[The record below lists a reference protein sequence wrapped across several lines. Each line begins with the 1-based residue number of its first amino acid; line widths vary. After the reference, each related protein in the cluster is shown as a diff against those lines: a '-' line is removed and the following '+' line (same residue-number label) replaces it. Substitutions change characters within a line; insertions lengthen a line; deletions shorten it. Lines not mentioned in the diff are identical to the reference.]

1 MKWREVILNE
11 ICTSQYGYTASAEE
25 QNVGLKFLRITDIV
39 PETINW
45 LSVPYCAIDEEDIK
59 KYKLEKGDIVIARTG
74 NTTGYAKL
82 IRDDVDAVF
91 ASYLIRLRVNP
102 LIANPQY
109 IGRLI
114 ESKIYK
120 SFVNSRKF

>member
-45 LSVPYCAIDEEDIK
+45 LSVPYCAIDE
-59 KYKLEKGDIVIARTG
+59 
-74 NTTGYAKL
+74 
-82 IRDDVDAVF
+82 
-91 ASYLIRLRVNP
+91 
-102 LIANPQY
+102 
-109 IGRLI
+109 
-114 ESKIYK
+114 
-120 SFVNSRKF
+120 